1 MAWDMDVEGE
11 SMSRCEQCG
20 SAHRREGNERTRW
33 MSVVH
38 FVFDF
43 DHIILLSILSSVGS
57 RGKDVDPAATLAINR
72 KWNILIWLLCVHA
85 SY

>member
-1 MAWDMDVEGE
+1 
-11 SMSRCEQCG
+11 
-20 SAHRREGNERTRW
+20 

-72 KWNILIWLLCVHA
+72 KWNILIWLLCVHT